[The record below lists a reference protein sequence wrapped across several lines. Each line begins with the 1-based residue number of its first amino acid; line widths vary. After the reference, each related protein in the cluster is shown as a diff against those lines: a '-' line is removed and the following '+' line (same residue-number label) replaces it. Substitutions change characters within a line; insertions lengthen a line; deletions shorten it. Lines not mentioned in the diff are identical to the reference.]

1 MKDEDKFKAQ
11 KKQDL
16 EENERKYGKEARAT
30 YGEPAIDASNAQ
42 YAGMNPDAYAKM
54 QSMSS
59 ELIRTLLQ
67 AMDEGDVKGETAKR
81 LVRLH
86 KDWLMIFWTEYTPE
100 AHRGLGDAYV
110 EDDRFRALYDKY
122 REGAAAFLRD
132 AIRANT

>member
-1 MKDEDKFKAQ
+1 MKDEDKFKAL
-11 KKQDL
+11 KNHDL
-16 EENERKYGKEARAT
+16 EENERKYGKEVRDRYGDAVVADANAR
-30 YGEPAIDASNAQ
+30 
-42 YAGMNPDAYAKM
+42 YAGMDPDAYAKM

-59 ELIRTLLQ
+59 DIIRLLLQ
-67 AMDEGDVKGETAKR
+67 AMDEGNVQGETAKR

-100 AHRGLGDAYV
+100 AHRGLGDMYV
-110 EDDRFRALYDKY
+110 EDARFRAFYDKY